1 MRYNTFLLRFS
12 LSFLLS
18 LVLNIITFNISKAQ
32 SKLEVVLDSLNIA
45 TEENV
50 TRVDLLN
57 EAAWEYRN
65 ANPQMGVEYGKKS
78 LKIAEKIAYA
88 KGLNKALSYI
98 GVNYKNAGDYTNALD
113 FFVQSSES
121 SRKNQDKEAE
131 GHSYNN
137 IGEIQRIQK
146 QYKDANISFQ
156 KALETGTAAN
166 DQKLIAYAHNSFG
179 KLYKDEQKYTEALA
193 SFEKALEIRKKV
205 KDLKAV
211 ASTIEAISKTYEAKG
226 DFAKAIE
233 SYKQAIIYAKEFNDL
248 RGEITAELGMAR
260 ILFQTK
266 KYDKVIT
273 EAEKVAETANK
284 NKLKPEE
291 KDAYDLLFRT
301 YEKMGNMSE
310 AFGYQ
315 TKFMKLKDEIFNEA
329 NEQNR
334 SFLEKSYQ
342 DAQSKVSIQESKEE
356 NAKLL
361 AQRRITYIVGGLVAL
376 GLLISSVFLYFLL
389 KSNKETKRKSKDLE
403 LAFTEI
409 EQKNKENNENTQ
421 YASRIQHA
429 ILPKEVEIDLVFTD
443 NFIFSKAKSKIE
455 SNFYWTH
462 QRNEKVYVSL
472 VTCTAQDMAGG
483 LLSIVSSLSLRKA
496 VIEKSIMNVDEILFD
511 VNQDMLKVLKDNKD
525 GIQIGIF
532 MVDFVKNVVEI
543 AGTGVY
549 TLLMVDNEQKDVTA
563 GQFQLG
569 NQSLDSNP
577 FAKARYPLTDNMRI
591 YMASKP
597 IQDFGNL
604 IQQNY
609 QQPMYKQKYD
619 LDKLVAKNKEDMLVM
634 GLRLY

>member
-1 MRYNTFLLRFS
+1 MRYNTFLLS
-12 LSFLLS
+12 LLLS
-18 LVLNIITFNISKAQ
+18 LLLNIFAFNTTNAQ
-32 SKLEVVLDSLNIA
+32 SKLEVVLDSLNIITDETVA
-45 TEENV
+45 
-50 TRVDLLN
+50 RVDLLN

-65 ANPQMGVEYGKKS
+65 ANPLMGIEYGKKA
-78 LKIAEKIAYA
+78 LKIAEKVAYG

-146 QYKDANISFQ
+146 QYKDADISFQ
-156 KALETGTAAN
+156 KALEAGTAAN
-166 DQKLIAYAHNSFG
+166 DQKLVAYAHNSFG
-179 KLYKDEQKYTEALA
+179 KLYKDEEKYTEALA

-233 SYKQAIIYAKEFNDL
+233 SYNQAVKFSKEFHDL
-248 RGEITAELGMAR
+248 RGEITAELGIAR

-266 KYDKVIT
+266 KYDKVIIAT
-273 EAEKVAETANK
+273 ENIVETANK

-301 YEKMGNMSE
+301 YEKMGNMGE
-310 AFGYQ
+310 AFKYQ
-315 TKFMKLKDEIFNEA
+315 TKFMKLKDELFNEN
-329 NEQNR
+329 NEKSR

-342 DAQSKVSIQESKEE
+342 DAQNKANIQETNAQ
-356 NAKLL
+356 NAKLKD
-361 AQRRITYIVGGLVAL
+361 QQRITYIVGALVAL
-376 GLLISSVFLYFLL
+376 GLIISSVFLYFLTR
-389 KSNKETKRKSKDLE
+389 SNKETKRKSKDLE
-403 LAFTEI
+403 LAFNEI
-409 EQKNKENNENTQ
+409 EKQNKENNENTQ

-429 ILPKEVEIDLVFTD
+429 ILPKELEIDLVFID

-455 SNFYWTH
+455 SSFYWTH

-496 VIEKSIMNVDEILFD
+496 VIEKSIANVDEILFE

-569 NQSLDSNP
+569 NQSLESNP
-577 FAKARYPLTDNMRI
+577 FAKAQYPLTDNMRI

-597 IQDFGNL
+597 IQELSGL
-604 IQQNY
+604 VQQNY

-619 LDKLVAKNKEDMLVM
+619 LDKLVAKSSEDMLVM